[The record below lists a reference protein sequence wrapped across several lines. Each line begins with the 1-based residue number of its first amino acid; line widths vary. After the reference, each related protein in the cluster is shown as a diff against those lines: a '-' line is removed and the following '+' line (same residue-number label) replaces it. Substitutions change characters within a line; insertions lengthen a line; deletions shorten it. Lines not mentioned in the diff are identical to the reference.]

1 MVMGHIAPL
10 DFMQMRTGFE
20 TGDEAGL
27 SFFFFFSWLVKY
39 YLIGAVW
46 EAICISFLQA
56 EPESIEFS
64 LCG

>member
-27 SFFFFFSWLVKY
+27 FFFLLAGQVLFDWSCLGSNMH
-39 YLIGAVW
+39 LIPAG
-46 EAICISFLQA
+46 
-56 EPESIEFS
+56 
-64 LCG
+64 